1 MSADVV
7 NIHAQV
13 ESVLGALVKA
23 AAAELSRLFESS
35 YAASAAAVR
44 DCGPAEHRG
53 GDTKLKPSE
62 SLPSGKTTR
71 SIGVQVDRDG
81 DCSLKY
87 KEEEE
92 EAHRIFCPLRPAG
105 DDTKQ
110 AAAESSVPETDC
122 GQQPDLTLNGATPD
136 DHKPLVLQ
144 HDAVPASQKFPL
156 ILHCESLA
164 PAEAKPQ
171 PSRVST
177 AEGTA
182 YSPSPS
188 DGAATLWEQ
197 VPVPRGG
204 DNFLQMKLKLSS
216 PDQKLASGCVVRLVN
231 LLTAAEMEA
240 KMQEGGGKKAWPLPK
255 DLRRHQS
262 VHTGHRLCCFAPC
275 GDDVWRLQKVVAR
288 SRDGYACAVCGKA
301 FQRRKLLRR
310 HERFHTGEKP
320 YACAKCAK
328 TFALRKNLRRHLRFH
343 TGERP
348 HRCASCGKSFRLRE
362 NLKTHLRFHTGE
374 KPYECSLCGKTF
386 RIMQNLEKHN
396 LSLCGDFVPSFKTIA
411 GLQRRPPPAPPATSD
426 RRFSNQVP
434 PQRTLGSPSATAVT
448 NIQLQ

>member
-7 NIHAQV
+7 KIHAQV

-23 AAAELSRLFESS
+23 AAAELTRLFESS
-35 YAASAAAVR
+35 YAASAAAAR
-44 DCGPAEHRG
+44 DVGPAEDRRPG
-53 GDTKLKPSE
+53 TKFKSSE
-62 SLPSGKTTR
+62 GLPSGRSTR
-71 SIGVQVDRDG
+71 SIGVQVDHDIDCSLVLSNG
-81 DCSLKY
+81 DCSLDY

-92 EAHRIFCPLRPAG
+92 AHKIFCPILPAG
-105 DDTKQ
+105 DDTK
-110 AAAESSVPETDC
+110 AAAESRVPETDC
-122 GQQPDLTLNGATPD
+122 GQQPDLTLNGVP
-136 DHKPLVLQ
+136 PVLQ
-144 HDAVPASQKFPL
+144 HHVVPESQKFPL

-164 PAEAKPQ
+164 PPPAEAKPQ

-197 VPVPRGG
+197 VPAPEGGG
-204 DNFLQMKLKLSS
+204 DFLQMKLKLSS
-216 PDQKLASGCVVRLVN
+216 PDRKLASGCVVRLVD
-231 LLTAAEMEA
+231 LLTAAKTEA
-240 KMQEGGGKKAWPLPK
+240 RMQEGGGKKAWPLPK

-275 GDDVWRLQKVVAR
+275 GDDVWRLQRVVAR
-288 SRDGYACAVCGKA
+288 SRAGYACAVCGKA
-301 FQRRKLLRR
+301 FPRRKLLRR

-348 HRCASCGKSFRLRE
+348 HRCARCGKSFRLRE

-386 RIMQNLEKHN
+386 RIMRNLEKHN
-396 LSLCGDFVPSFKTIA
+396 LSLCGDFAPSFKTIA
-411 GLQRRPPPAPPATSD
+411 GLYRRPEPHSLHL
-426 RRFSNQVP
+426 RSSSNQVP
-434 PQRTLGSPSATAVT
+434 PQ
-448 NIQLQ
+448 